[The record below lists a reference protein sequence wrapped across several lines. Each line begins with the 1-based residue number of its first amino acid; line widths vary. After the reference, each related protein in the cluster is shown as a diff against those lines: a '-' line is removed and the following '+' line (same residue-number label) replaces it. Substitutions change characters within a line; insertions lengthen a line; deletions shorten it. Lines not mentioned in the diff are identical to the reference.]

1 MATIQRFE
9 DLIAWQKAR
18 ALARDVYLLTR
29 DEAFRKDFGLA
40 SQIQRAAVSVMA
52 NLAEG
57 YERRRRV
64 EFHRYVEIAKAS
76 CAEVSSHLYVALD
89 VGYLESSRFE
99 TLQEQISELQRIL
112 AGLKASLTS
121 EPRASGLGP
130 RN

>member
-99 TLQEQISELQRIL
+99 TLQEQISELQSIL

>member
-99 TLQEQISELQRIL
+99 TLQEQISELQSIL
-112 AGLKASLTS
+112 AGLKASLSS

>member
-1 MATIQRFE
+1 MCRGASRKWSRASSSEFRVPRPEARVEMATIQRFE

-76 CAEVSSHLYVALD
+76 CAE
-89 VGYLESSRFE
+89 
-99 TLQEQISELQRIL
+99 
-112 AGLKASLTS
+112 
-121 EPRASGLGP
+121 
-130 RN
+130 